1 LDSKVPGIE
10 FAIDERQ
17 GLLYLPSTVESC
29 ALSKAVT
36 AKQGLKNGS
45 LVIDKEDIWT
55 YVKEVYWELALEAI
69 ARAYSSHP
77 QVASAIADDH
87 GGDAFV
93 REKKALHFR
102 MRVNSVP
109 FYDNEEAKEPS
120 GDEMIHSIDY
130 DGVDTS
136 GNMGLRYKKPDVS
149 GLDMADFLSQQE
161 LEALW
166 NNLDEYTAEWLQVSA
181 ALLTMED
188 GEGDNAADVEM
199 EDGEVVMLR
208 ASLTMTTTTRW
219 TTDAVVAE

>member
-188 GEGDNAADVEM
+188 GEGDNAADAEM
-199 EDGEVVMLR
+199 EDGEVDNAAAGESDDDDDDEM
-208 ASLTMTTTTRW
+208 
-219 TTDAVVAE
+219 DN

>member
-17 GLLYLPSTVESC
+17 GLLYLPSTVASC

-188 GEGDNAADVEM
+188 GEGDNAADAEM
-199 EDGEVVMLR
+199 EDGEVDNAAAGESDDDDDDEM
-208 ASLTMTTTTRW
+208 
-219 TTDAVVAE
+219 DN

>member
-1 LDSKVPGIE
+1 
-10 FAIDERQ
+10 
-17 GLLYLPSTVESC
+17 
-29 ALSKAVT
+29 VT

-188 GEGDNAADVEM
+188 GEGDNAADAEM
-199 EDGEVVMLR
+199 EDGEVDNAAAGESDDDDDDEM
-208 ASLTMTTTTRW
+208 
-219 TTDAVVAE
+219 DN